1 MDNSGSAVERARHA
15 VVLGGAGFLG
25 SHLVDRLLADGL
37 RVTAIDSLLT
47 GQLENLAHLDGQAR
61 FAFIEANV
69 DAAVPVDGAIDFIF
83 HFASPAS
90 PPAYL
95 AEPLV
100 TLRAGSTAT
109 FAWLDVAREHNARF
123 FMASTSEVYGDPLV
137 NPQPETYWGNVNPI
151 GPRSVYDEAKRFS
164 EAATMAYRRTLG
176 VDTTIVRI
184 FNTYG
189 PRMRFDDG
197 RAVPNFIMAALA
209 GEPMP
214 IHGDGSQTRSLCY
227 VDDLIAGIVALAMSD
242 HSGPMNIGNPH
253 EMTIEEVALAI
264 AAGAGV
270 EPDLEYHPRPEDD
283 PSVRRPDISLAR
295 EVLGWE
301 PKVSLEVGLR
311 QTIDWFR
318 SAR

>member
-25 SHLVDRLLADGL
+25 SHLVERLLADGL

-47 GQLENLAHLDGQAR
+47 GQLENLAHLDGQPR

-109 FAWLDVAREHNARF
+109 FAWLEVAREHNARF

-137 NPQPETYWGNVNPI
+137 
-151 GPRSVYDEAKRFS
+151 KRFS
-164 EAATMAYRRTLG
+164 EAATMAYRRTFD

-253 EMTIEEVALAI
+253 EMTIEDVALAI